1 MIARMWHGRVK
12 AKDATDYHRFLKEK
26 GLNDYHIEGNKG
38 VFVLKKEDG
47 DVTHFY
53 TLTFWDD
60 LASVKKFAGDD
71 YEKAKYYPEDD
82 GFLLEFEPHVSHFEV
97 LEKPGYIPA
106 VK

>member
-12 AKDATDYHRFLKEK
+12 AEDTEAYHLFLQKK
-26 GLNDYHIEGNKG
+26 GLKDYYIDGNRG

-47 DVTHFY
+47 EVTHFY

-60 LASVKKFAGDD
+60 LASIKKFAGED
-71 YEKAKYYPEDD
+71 YEKAKYYPEDS
-82 GFLLEFEPHVSHFEV
+82 GFLLEFEATVSHFEV
-97 LEKPGYIPA
+97 LEKPAWMEA